1 MNAFQYEGVRLH
13 KYEVKPDEVTERD
26 HDWVVMRY
34 AEIVLMKA
42 ECLIRLGT
50 PELARTLMA
59 QIRTRANMDMPVTIN
74 LEFLD
79 DELMREF
86 VFEGHRR
93 TDNIRSGD
101 YFKGNWITSLSPLP
115 NSITPST
122 EPYTGLFPVPE
133 SEIKKNSRLIQN
145 PGY

>member
-1 MNAFQYEGVRLH
+1 LQPEGVRLM
-13 KYEVKPDEVTERD
+13 KYEVKSDEVSERD

-34 AEIVLMKA
+34 AEILLMKA

-50 PELARTLMA
+50 PELARPLMA
-59 QIRTRANMDMPVTIN
+59 LIRTRAGLDMPETID

-79 DELMREF
+79 DELLREF

-101 YFKGNWITSLSPLP
+101 YFKGNWMTHVTPLP
-115 NSITPST
+115 NDITPST
-122 EPYTGLFPVPE
+122 EPYTCVFPIPE
-133 SEIKKNSRLIQN
+133 SEIVKNSQLIQN
-145 PGY
+145 PGYSK